1 MFNIK
6 DGFMK
11 KIFTSISMALC
22 LMASYFTASAQT
34 AQLSEAD
41 KETFKKEVLP
51 VIFEQIKE
59 QAGLDILGWAH
70 PNLTADFIESLPV
83 FNAQSGLRADA
94 PTAYNMKPDSIMINV
109 GAIPNVPPA
118 MVGVIGTIKVEFE
131 NHKKVIVP
139 LIGDML
145 LGRGIEIEMP
155 GTIKVTS
162 SGLGNLAVIDVAV
175 TGGEGDLIPFTM
187 DMTISLM
194 NSDVAPLLGFSFT
207 QNATT
212 GMLEAAVDL
221 QTGMRSLIELINMF
235 SGSATELPAMDY
247 LVTVNMLGMLSTGT
261 LPASLY
267 GILESAPTQ
276 RIPMGDAEV
285 YMDIA
290 GLGQG
295 GFPLKAI
302 GLTSY
307 ENAVANGWRKL
318 WFNMEQKTTQDKVMT
333 IDNYVYTSAEKTD
346 SIFANST
353 IVTMS
358 DYTSSLKLTDT
369 KSAMQSV
376 INRVVTELATEGKA
390 TWYKMLVE
398 SARDINGDGQ
408 MTDAEKVPVMDIEVS
423 PYTSGTNAIAEIN
436 IKSYSYDETTGA
448 PTMTEMN
455 VNATADMTSEVIKV
469 DVISVGAAAPIASSY
484 FKSNA
489 FGIVTSN
496 DNIAVSNLKVT
507 PVEGGIYVAN
517 SGKATY
523 RIVNI
528 SGATIAN
535 GTISGDNA
543 YIPTTSLAKGVYV
556 IVVTENGVSQS
567 VKFAR

>member
-59 QAGLDILGWAH
+59 QAGLDILGWAR

-94 PTAYNMKPDSIMINV
+94 VKEPLRMKPDSVTVNLA
-109 GAIPNVPPA
+109 AIPGMEGAVQFLGANLSIQFENYSKIALPIEIQ
-118 MVGVIGTIKVEFE
+118 GITVEFE
-131 NHKKVIVP
+131 LPSVINVKSST
-139 LIGDML
+139 
-145 LGRGIEIEMP
+145 LGNVAII
-155 GTIKVTS
+155 TFTS
-162 SGLGNLAVIDVAV
+162 SSDAAANKTEFSASLVIFP
-175 TGGEGDLIPFTM
+175 GEGNPEMKLFTASMVSDQTLQFGLAFGNEFRDLLKMFGAVLPPVDYMVDM
-187 DMTISLM
+187 DI
-194 NSDVAPLLGFSFT
+194 
-207 QNATT
+207 Q
-212 GMLEAAVDL
+212 
-221 QTGMRSLIELINMF
+221 QMF
-235 SGSATELPAMDY
+235 MGSILCI
-247 LVTVNMLGMLSTGT
+247 
-261 LPASLY
+261 LY
-267 GILESAPTQ
+267 GIPTSTPEQ
-276 RIPMGDAEV
+276 KVPMGDAEV
-285 YMDIA
+285 YIDIM
-290 GLGQG
+290 GLLSGQG

-469 DVISVGAAAPIASSY
+469 DVISAGAAAPIASSY

>member
-59 QAGLDILGWAH
+59 QAGLDILGWAR

-235 SGSATELPAMDY
+235 SE
-247 LVTVNMLGMLSTGT
+247 
-261 LPASLY
+261 
-267 GILESAPTQ
+267 
-276 RIPMGDAEV
+276 
-285 YMDIA
+285 
-290 GLGQG
+290 
-295 GFPLKAI
+295 I
-302 GLTSY
+302 GR
-307 ENAVANGWRKL
+307 AHV
-318 WFNMEQKTTQDKVMT
+318 
-333 IDNYVYTSAEKTD
+333 
-346 SIFANST
+346 
-353 IVTMS
+353 
-358 DYTSSLKLTDT
+358 
-369 KSAMQSV
+369 
-376 INRVVTELATEGKA
+376 
-390 TWYKMLVE
+390 
-398 SARDINGDGQ
+398 
-408 MTDAEKVPVMDIEVS
+408 
-423 PYTSGTNAIAEIN
+423 
-436 IKSYSYDETTGA
+436 
-448 PTMTEMN
+448 
-455 VNATADMTSEVIKV
+455 
-469 DVISVGAAAPIASSY
+469 
-484 FKSNA
+484 
-489 FGIVTSN
+489 
-496 DNIAVSNLKVT
+496 
-507 PVEGGIYVAN
+507 
-517 SGKATY
+517 
-523 RIVNI
+523 
-528 SGATIAN
+528 
-535 GTISGDNA
+535 
-543 YIPTTSLAKGVYV
+543 
-556 IVVTENGVSQS
+556 
-567 VKFAR
+567 